1 MCLLSFCCLT
11 GLNLFVFLFVNE
23 SIQTEITEW
32 LWGRQT
38 SKLIRDAKNGFIY
51 IYKM

>member
-11 GLNLFVFLFVNE
+11 GSLFVCLFVNE
-23 SIQTEITEW
+23 SIPTEITEW
-32 LWGRQT
+32 LWGRRT

-51 IYKM
+51 VYKM